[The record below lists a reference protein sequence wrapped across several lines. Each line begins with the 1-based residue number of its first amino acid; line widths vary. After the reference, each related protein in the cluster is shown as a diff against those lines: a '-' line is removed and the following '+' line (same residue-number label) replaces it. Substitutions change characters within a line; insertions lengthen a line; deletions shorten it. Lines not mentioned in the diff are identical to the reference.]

1 MSLKNILVLTML
13 ICFSTNYYTIKGEI
27 ILGVEIPKLNIT
39 EILGK
44 WYLVGST
51 KADDEFACINIII
64 QQQSENNFSM
74 EAKVSSMSF
83 LKVKYSSNI
92 SESIN
97 HIKMNATKRNDS
109 NIINIEQYP
118 GGKSVLLIFDVNYN
132 SYMVFYTSDTM
143 THLNNGTHGVIYIF
157 SREKML
163 SNDIFDRVKNSNFY
177 TQGVDPNLE
186 LRRVQANVC

>member
-1 MSLKNILVLTML
+1 ML

-64 QQQSENNFSM
+64 QQQLENNFSM

-109 NIINIEQYP
+109 DIINIEQYP
-118 GGKSVLLIFDVNYN
+118 G
-132 SYMVFYTSDTM
+132 DTM